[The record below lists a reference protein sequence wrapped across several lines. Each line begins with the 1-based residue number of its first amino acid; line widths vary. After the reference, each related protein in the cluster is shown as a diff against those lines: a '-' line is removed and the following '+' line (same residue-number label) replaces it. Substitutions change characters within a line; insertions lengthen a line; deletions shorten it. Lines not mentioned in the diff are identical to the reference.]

1 MCQSDTNTS
10 IKFHQI
16 TSFLQ
21 KIGVDI
27 LGFILYCL
35 FTSHD
40 FQNLA
45 NILFLSFVS
54 AETFTVYM

>member
-10 IKFHQI
+10 ITFHQI
-16 TSFLQ
+16 TFLQ

-54 AETFTVYM
+54 AETFMVYM